1 MFEGEILSTFL
12 AGMLTSILVLLV
24 ITHTREIHEVWTSGP
39 KEAIQKM
46 HAGAVP
52 RIGGIGILLGMGVM
66 VVVYRPINSIV
77 FSTFIASSF
86 IFAIGFAEDLS
97 NKIKVSWRLLLTFI
111 PGIFI
116 AVNSGIYLTHFGWG
130 WIDSLLSIQFL
141 AIGFTAF
148 ALAGVSHAFN
158 MIDGLNGLVSFTS
171 LWILGAYLSLGFYY
185 DDLLIVHMC
194 LLLAAPILG
203 FLLFNWPLGKCFLG
217 DGGAYLIGFFLAFIG
232 VLLAERHLVISP
244 FAPLLICS
252 YPIIEVLYSS
262 VRRILKGRN
271 SGAPDNQHLHQLFKF
286 RLIKP
291 LLKKHNL
298 QTVIINSITGFAIS
312 LICSPF
318 LVLAVLFKTDQN
330 VLIGLFLIEFFLY
343 RFLYRFLVNSNVE
356 LKAIV
361 KSFK

>member
-12 AGMLTSILVLLV
+12 AGMLTSILVL
-24 ITHTREIHEVWTSGP
+24 ISIIHTREIHEVWTAGP

-52 RIGGIGILLGMGVM
+52 RIGGIGIFLGMGVM
-66 VVVYRPINSIV
+66 LVVYRPINSIV

-97 NKIKVSWRLLLTFI
+97 NKIKVSWRLLLTFM

-148 ALAGVSHAFN
+148 SLAGVSHAFN

-185 DDLLIVHMC
+185 DDLLIVHMS
-194 LLLAAPILG
+194 LLLTAPILG

-271 SGAPDNQHLHQLFKF
+271 SSAPDNQHLHQLFKF

-291 LLKKHNL
+291 KFENHHL
-298 QTVIINSITGFAIS
+298 QPVTINSIAGLSIS
-312 LICSPF
+312 LLFCPF
-318 LVLAVLFKTDQN
+318 LVLSVLFNTDKTI
-330 VLIGLFLIEFFLY
+330 LIGLFSLEFMLYCLLYTYLI
-343 RFLYRFLVNSNVE
+343 RVCAR
-356 LKAIV
+356 
-361 KSFK
+361 